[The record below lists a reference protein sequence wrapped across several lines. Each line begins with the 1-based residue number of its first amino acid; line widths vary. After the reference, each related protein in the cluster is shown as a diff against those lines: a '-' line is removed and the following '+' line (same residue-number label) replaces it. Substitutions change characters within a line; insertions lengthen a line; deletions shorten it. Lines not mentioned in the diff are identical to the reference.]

1 MIGFKCIGCNY
12 NTELFEILLIY
23 FDRQSVATVGDHTP
37 FEQYETGLLAE
48 TTDGGL
54 RLALCKMGTPVA
66 EVVLDQSARVD
77 NTPAQSMFTDPFK
90 NAVKRTAAALLTKE
104 TGYTSPWGIQT
115 GVKPVKLATQ
125 CLAEGM
131 SPQEG
136 ADFLGAEL
144 NIRDDKCNTLF
155 RVAANESTILKSTP
169 TNSFSLY
176 VGTPFCPTICS
187 YCSFGAYPIGRYE
200 TWVDRYVDAV
210 VAEARATAE
219 VLIKA
224 GLTCDCCYFGGGTPT
239 SVTAAQLDR
248 IMSGVLEAFPSFTEL
263 TCEAG
268 RPDSIDV
275 EKLEVLRRH
284 GVHRLAINPQT
295 MKGET
300 LAKIG
305 RRHTP
310 EDTIRVYELARNMGF
325 DNINMDLIAG
335 LEGETEEDFAETL
348 RQIRQLKPQGFTVH
362 SLCLKRASAMMR
374 GENRHSTDHS
384 VMDRMVNMGYET
396 AAAMGME
403 PYYLYRQKNAAGN
416 LENTGFA
423 RPGYFCRYNVLIEEE
438 TQHILGLGAGSV
450 TKRVVGPGDLE
461 RCFNIKDPLQYI
473 AGIDGQI
480 TKKIDFLS
488 NMY

>member
-1 MIGFKCIGCNY
+1 MNGFKCIGCNY
-12 NTELFEILLIY
+12 NTELFEVLLIY
-23 FDRQSVATVGDHTP
+23 LDRHSVATLGDSTP

-54 RLALCKMGTPVA
+54 RIALCKMGTPVA
-66 EVVLDQSARVD
+66 EVLLDESTRTGNLKARSIF
-77 NTPAQSMFTDPFK
+77 ADPFK
-90 NAVKRTAAALLTKE
+90 NAVKRAAAALLTRE

-115 GVKPVKLATQ
+115 GVKPVKMATQ

-131 SPQEG
+131 TPREG
-136 ADFLGAEL
+136 AELLASEL
-144 NIRDDKCNTLF
+144 NIREDKCNILF
-155 RVAANESTILKSTP
+155 KVAANESTILKNTP
-169 TNSFSLY
+169 ANSFSLY

-187 YCSFGAYPIGRYE
+187 YCSFGAYPIGRYQA
-200 TWVDRYVDAV
+200 WVDRYVDAV
-210 VAEARATAE
+210 VAEARAAAE
-219 VLIKA
+219 VLINA

-239 SVTAAQLDR
+239 SVTAEQLDR
-248 IMSGVLEAFPSFTEL
+248 FMSGVLEAFPPFTEL

-268 RPDSIDV
+268 RPDSIDA
-275 EKLEVLRRH
+275 EKLDVLRSH
-284 GVHRLAINPQT
+284 GVSRLAVNPQT

-300 LAKIG
+300 LARIG
-305 RRHTP
+305 RKHTP
-310 EDTIRVYELARNMGF
+310 EDTIRVYELARSMGF

-348 RQIRQLKPQGFTVH
+348 RQIRRLNPDGFTVH

-374 GENRHSTDHS
+374 AEYSPSTDHS

-396 AAAMGME
+396 AASMGME

-423 RPGYFCRYNVLIEEE
+423 GPGHFCRYNVLIEEE

-450 TKRVVGPGDLE
+450 TKRISGPGDLD
-461 RCFNIKDPLQYI
+461 RCYNIKDPLQYI
-473 AGIDGQI
+473 AGIEGQI
-480 TKKIDFLS
+480 AKKIDFLR